1 MTNRRREMLKQAV
14 RVLWEAGAQKRD
26 PREILKQAVKNSV
39 LENPSIAMEVA
50 VREAFQDKIR
60 EDNQEFRT
68 EVDRRRSSDV
78 FTQAEQDIQAEI
90 QEPLLD
96 VKIREAQ
103 EAFGAA
109 AGIP

>member
-1 MTNRRREMLKQAV
+1 MLKQAV
-14 RVLWEAGAQKRD
+14 RVLWDAGAQKGE
-26 PREILKQAVKNSV
+26 PREILKQAVKNAV
-39 LENPSIAMEVA
+39 LENPSIATDMEVA

-68 EVDRRRSSDV
+68 EVYRRRSADV
-78 FTQAEQDIQAEI
+78 FTQAEQDIQEEI
-90 QEPLLD
+90 QEALLD